1 MVAMGKIPR
10 TLGFVGAGYVVF
22 HNTRL
27 ATAPFDQNMP
37 LSVDYYRIGSRMIP
51 RPLNNIVKRRGVTAG
66 LAVLSQLTQAFLG
79 NGQNNIFLSC
89 YKEGV

>member
-1 MVAMGKIPR
+1 
-10 TLGFVGAGYVVF
+10 
-22 HNTRL
+22 
-27 ATAPFDQNMP
+27 
-37 LSVDYYRIGSRMIP
+37 MIP

-79 NGQNNIFLSC
+79 NGQNNLFLSC